1 MKVVLFCGGMGLRMR
16 EASETLPKPMVP
28 LGTRPIIWHLMKY
41 YAHHGHR
48 DFIFCLGHRSQ
59 TFKDYFLNYNEFI
72 SNDFVITDGG
82 RTVELLRRD
91 MADWRLTFL
100 ETGID
105 ANIGERLLHARPHL
119 ADEEMFLANYADG
132 LTDCHLPTIVDLLRR
147 RPDGVGAFMA
157 ARPSTSFHFVE
168 TDADGAVLGVRDV
181 AEQDLWVNAGY
192 FAFRNAIFD
201 HIRPGEELVHQPF
214 ERLIAERRL
223 VAHLHRGFWRG
234 CDTFKDLQTLETLMA
249 RGCAPWEVWRAGG
262 DAQRADG
269 ALAAAAARLAALDAP
284 GAGP

>member
-1 MKVVLFCGGMGLRMR
+1 MR

-28 LGTRPIIWHLMKY
+28 LGNRPIIWHLMKY

-59 TFKDYFLNYNEFI
+59 TFKEYFLNYNEFV
-72 SNDFVITDGG
+72 SNDFVISDGG

-105 ANIGERLLHARPHL
+105 ANIGERLLQARGHL
-119 ADEEMFLANYADG
+119 ADEAMFLANYADG
-132 LTDCHLPTIVDLLRR
+132 LSDCHLPLLVDLLES
-147 RPDGVGAFMA
+147 RPGCVGAFMA

-168 TDADGAVLGVRDV
+168 TDPAGVVLGVRDV
-181 AEQDLWVNAGY
+181 AEADLWVNAGY
-192 FAFRNAIFD
+192 FVFRPAIFD
-201 HIRPGEELVHQPF
+201 HIRPGEELVLQPF

-223 VAHLHRGFWRG
+223 VAHPHRGFWRG

-249 RGCAPWEVWRAGG
+249 RGRAPWAVWRTEA
-262 DAQRADG
+262 DARTADG
-269 ALAAAAARLAALDAP
+269 ALVAAAVRMAGLDTRGGRP
-284 GAGP
+284 